1 MNTSYEKLSFYNSYF
16 GGTIE
21 GDNILSSDF
30 YGNKTLVGVTIK
42 KYQDTL
48 DLLNTYYNK
57 LVELG
62 VIEKEKTPEEVAKEQ
77 QEMIKTMM
85 LQMQHMQEKIDS
97 LNEQNQNVRKDIQ
110 NDGYKQNSEHNNEQ
124 NEHELDTTTNV
135 ESINRK
141 SESDVEFSKQS
152 NWVIK

>member
-97 LNEQNQNVRKDIQ
+97 LNEQNQAIRKDTQ
-110 NDGYKQNSEHNNEQ
+110 NDGYKQISEHNNEQ
-124 NEHELDTTTNV
+124 NEHELITTTNV

-152 NWVIK
+152 N

>member
-152 NWVIK
+152 N

>member
-30 YGNKTLVGVTIK
+30 YGNKTLIGVTIK
-42 KYQDTL
+42 KYQETL

-77 QEMIKTMM
+77 QEMIKAMM

-97 LNEQNQNVRKDIQ
+97 LNEQKQPIRKDIQ
-110 NDGYKQNSEHNNEQ
+110 HDGYQQISINNNEQ
-124 NEHELDTTTNV
+124 NEYESNTTTKVEPINSESEGNV
-135 ESINRK
+135 EFRK
-141 SESDVEFSKQS
+141 
-152 NWVIK
+152 

>member
-30 YGNKTLVGVTIK
+30 YGNKTLIGVTIK

-97 LNEQNQNVRKDIQ
+97 LNEQNQAIRKDTQ
-110 NDGYKQNSEHNNEQ
+110 NDGYKQISEYNNEQ
-124 NEHELDTTTNV
+124 NEYEPNTTTNV

-141 SESDVEFSKQS
+141 SENHVEFSKQS
-152 NWVIK
+152 N

>member
-97 LNEQNQNVRKDIQ
+97 LNEQNQAIRKDTQ
-110 NDGYKQNSEHNNEQ
+110 NDGYKQISEYNNEQ
-124 NEHELDTTTNV
+124 NEYEPSTTTNV

-141 SESDVEFSKQS
+141 SKNHVEFSKQS
-152 NWVIK
+152 N

>member
-30 YGNKTLVGVTIK
+30 YGNKTLIGVTIK

-97 LNEQNQNVRKDIQ
+97 LNEQNQAIRKDTQ
-110 NDGYKQNSEHNNEQ
+110 NDGYKQISEYNNEQ
-124 NEHELDTTTNV
+124 NEYEPNTTTNV

-141 SESDVEFSKQS
+141 SKNHVEFSKQS
-152 NWVIK
+152 N

>member
-97 LNEQNQNVRKDIQ
+97 LNEQNQAIRKDTQ
-110 NDGYKQNSEHNNEQ
+110 NDGYKQISEYNNEQ
-124 NEHELDTTTNV
+124 NEYEPNTTTNV

-141 SESDVEFSKQS
+141 SENHVEFSKQS
-152 NWVIK
+152 N